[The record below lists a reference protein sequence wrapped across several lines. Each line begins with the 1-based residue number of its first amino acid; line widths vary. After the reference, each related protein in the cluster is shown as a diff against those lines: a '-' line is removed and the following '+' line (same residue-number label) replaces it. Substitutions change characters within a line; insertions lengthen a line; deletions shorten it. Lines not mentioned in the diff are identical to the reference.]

1 MQALR
6 GLKLCSL
13 LSCMS
18 ENCTFNFHLDH
29 QQYIASHQP
38 STNPLKPNY
47 TEPSGATSKMGLLEL
62 IQHLRGEEPTGYTW
76 YVHFPLHGDPLT
88 QSEILHTAVQ
98 ELRQK
103 KITLWQSRGAAPDKG
118 MLMKVIVAD
127 NKAAEVLKAAGTV
140 LERRLQDAKLSL
152 ERILQKDN
160 DKRADNYVTKLKS
173 DLAALSMDG

>member
-1 MQALR
+1 
-6 GLKLCSL
+6 
-13 LSCMS
+13 
-18 ENCTFNFHLDH
+18 
-29 QQYIASHQP
+29 
-38 STNPLKPNY
+38 
-47 TEPSGATSKMGLLEL
+47 MGLLEL

-76 YVHFPLHGDPLT
+76 YVHFPLHGDPLI

-140 LERRLQDAKLSL
+140 LQRRLQDAKLSL
-152 ERILQKDN
+152 ERILQRDN
-160 DKRADNYVTKLKS
+160 DKRADNYVTKLTS

>member
-1 MQALR
+1 
-6 GLKLCSL
+6 
-13 LSCMS
+13 
-18 ENCTFNFHLDH
+18 
-29 QQYIASHQP
+29 
-38 STNPLKPNY
+38 
-47 TEPSGATSKMGLLEL
+47 MGLLEL